1 MDKRLIEAVELFE
14 DVMVHGTE
22 RVLKSV
28 DSPIWQEYSREQL
41 QVLKMI
47 SKSGAMPAGK
57 IACLQGVHK
66 SAVSSRI
73 KKLEEKELIQ
83 IIKSSEDQRT
93 KLIKLT
99 KTGEEVVRQSDQA
112 VYEYVEKLFSDQ
124 MTDDELDQ
132 FVSTFKKI
140 REILKWEGV

>member
-14 DVMVHGTE
+14 DVIVHGTE

-41 QVLKMI
+41 QLMKMI
-47 SKSGAMPAGK
+47 SKNGAMPAGK
-57 IACLQGVHK
+57 LASLQGVHK

-73 KKLEEKELIQ
+73 KKLEEKKLIH

-99 KTGEEVVRQSDQA
+99 DEGENVVRQSDQA

-124 MTDDELDQ
+124 VTDEELNQ
-132 FVSTFKKI
+132 FVATFKKI